1 MFKEKHMINK
11 VSLDKA
17 TYRSASHT
25 DPTLL
30 GVTLDFEAG
39 KINYIYNPDRE
50 HWKQSVKILSG
61 STELQVGRLLIN
73 DLDASTYFTKV
84 NLSNVITFN
93 FSVLFPRD
101 TIKNIVTQRNN
112 DIDEQRLSQITM
124 QLGLNEFIHGL
135 PGGLNHRLM
144 DFEDEL
150 YDRDLMQKLDLA
162 RTLYSQADFKVLQDP
177 SLILQPRQWVWVYRE
192 LAAQAQSGKVIIIIG
207 NSRNAQKLFPNVTKI
222 SKGLV
227 S

>member
-1 MFKEKHMINK
+1 
-11 VSLDKA
+11 
-17 TYRSASHT
+17 
-25 DPTLL
+25 
-30 GVTLDFEAG
+30 
-39 KINYIYNPDRE
+39 
-50 HWKQSVKILSG
+50 
-61 STELQVGRLLIN
+61 
-73 DLDASTYFTKV
+73 
-84 NLSNVITFN
+84 
-93 FSVLFPRD
+93 
-101 TIKNIVTQRNN
+101 
-112 DIDEQRLSQITM
+112 M

-135 PGGLNHRLM
+135 PRGLDHRLM

-192 LAAQAQSGKVIIIIG
+192 LAAQAHSGKVIIIIG